1 MPDGQLWQYI
11 ITQGGWAVVA
21 GLMFLAYRKDVKGTA
36 DVLMQ
41 VVRENTASNVEM
53 IALLRA
59 LHARFDKE

>member
-1 MPDGQLWQYI
+1 MTDPQFWQYV
-11 ITQGGWAVVA
+11 ITQGGFAALAVWI
-21 GLMFLAYRKDVKGTA
+21 FIAYRKDVKGTA

-59 LHARFDKE
+59 LHARLDKE